1 MGSVLQ
7 GILTKK
13 FNILYEQ
20 IFGNNLI
27 DKLMD
32 KNFKFFSFRS
42 NGDLLYRINARGTI
56 KDALLLKLV
65 PSFIALCTIV
75 FVQGILFVQSFF
87 LGTIF
92 LLVVL
97 LYLFTYIGVS
107 RIAYMESNK
116 YTQKIIQLN
125 TTSENIIR
133 GISTIKVL
141 NVEKI
146 FMDKWHN
153 ENQTQAECYGQLVII
168 QSIQSVI
175 TNIFTYIVP
184 IAVSIISIISNEDK
198 SIFSQIALFPLLYLV
213 VQNVV
218 VIGQACQRFWN
229 QALQMMIC
237 TKVQSM

>member
-1 MGSVLQ
+1 
-7 GILTKK
+7 
-13 FNILYEQ
+13 
-20 IFGNNLI
+20 
-27 DKLMD
+27 
-32 KNFKFFSFRS
+32 
-42 NGDLLYRINARGTI
+42 
-56 KDALLLKLV
+56 
-65 PSFIALCTIV
+65 
-75 FVQGILFVQSFF
+75 
-87 LGTIF
+87 
-92 LLVVL
+92 
-97 LYLFTYIGVS
+97 
-107 RIAYMESNK
+107 MESNK

-198 SIFSQIALFPLLYLV
+198 SIFSQIALLLYS
-213 VQNVV
+213 
-218 VIGQACQRFWN
+218 I
-229 QALQMMIC
+229 
-237 TKVQSM
+237 